1 MLGTDLKLL
10 NDRQLFLGSDFQRV
24 KEIKIKE
31 NIIKKMNII
40 KKKVNT
46 PINGIRINSGVIR
59 RKNRKERFKE
69 LFNKVY

>member
-10 NDRQLFLGSDFQRV
+10 NNRKLFMGSDFQKV

-31 NIIKKMNII
+31 DIIKKMNII

-46 PINGIRINSGVIR
+46 PINGIRINSEVIR

-69 LFNKVY
+69 RFYNA

>member
-10 NDRQLFLGSDFQRV
+10 NNRQLFLGSDFQKI

-31 NIIKKMNII
+31 DIIKKMNII

-46 PINGIRINSGVIR
+46 PINGIRINSEVIR
-59 RKNRKERFKE
+59 RKNKKERFKE
-69 LFNKVY
+69 RFNEV